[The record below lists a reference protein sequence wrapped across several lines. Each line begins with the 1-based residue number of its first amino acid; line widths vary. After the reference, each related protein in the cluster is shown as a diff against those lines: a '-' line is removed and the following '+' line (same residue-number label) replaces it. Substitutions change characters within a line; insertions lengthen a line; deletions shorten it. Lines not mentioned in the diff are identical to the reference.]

1 MQSSTFTNL
10 INQIR
15 QLQQE
20 GAGLESF
27 GPAGQVMIRLDR
39 ALARL
44 RQDEV
49 QRPLHIVLLGGTG
62 VGKSS
67 LFNALVG
74 KPEASPTS
82 DAERCYTARPYIARD
97 PADAGLVQTAQGMT
111 PVFVDSA
118 TKGVVLCDTP
128 DIDGLVKTNWH
139 TAREMLELADIVM
152 YVTDP
157 DKRSDFRIAEEV
169 RRWAVRKRWFFIM
182 NKVDRYENILDKIQT
197 DFDKR
202 LRDLGFEPTED
213 TRFLISAAAL
223 ERFDG
228 RRLREV
234 VFQPRPEELR
244 RLLHWDAFAGEALHA
259 LEPNLLDEIRDK
271 AENLRKREQELNA
284 RVQGIYNECLQSS
297 QLKQSFEQLV
307 REASWRSLALE
318 CGPFLYWPIWLRN
331 RFSALYATYR
341 ISRFMMRGPSF
352 WGALGVVGSLFWSAL
367 SGSLPLW
374 RVARAMGP
382 VYRQRMETVQKSALR
397 HLEDEGVAHLATV
410 ATGHAATAAKE
421 DSIPAGTASGI
432 LENIL
437 RRLLPQGAD
446 EEEIMTQLEK
456 DVEHL
461 GMVFSQRTMEGLR
474 GLAVRILGNV
484 LPLGMLGW
492 VGYRLVYA
500 WYISAYPDYRFYITA
515 FVLFVLSMVPGFL
528 LLSWLL
534 GKQLVGQGITDLP
547 QRIEQPQATQPLR
560 QVAERLLRFAD
571 YATQVARQIHELR
584 RLFEREGLSPRLVG
598 GSLTSS
604 AWSKRES
611 LENARTVEVAENV
624 A

>member
-1 MQSSTFTNL
+1 
-10 INQIR
+10 
-15 QLQQE
+15 
-20 GAGLESF
+20 
-27 GPAGQVMIRLDR
+27 
-39 ALARL
+39 
-44 RQDEV
+44 
-49 QRPLHIVLLGGTG
+49 
-62 VGKSS
+62 
-67 LFNALVG
+67 
-74 KPEASPTS
+74 
-82 DAERCYTARPYIARD
+82 
-97 PADAGLVQTAQGMT
+97 
-111 PVFVDSA
+111 
-118 TKGVVLCDTP
+118 
-128 DIDGLVKTNWH
+128 
-139 TAREMLELADIVM
+139 
-152 YVTDP
+152 
-157 DKRSDFRIAEEV
+157 
-169 RRWAVRKRWFFIM
+169 
-182 NKVDRYENILDKIQT
+182 
-197 DFDKR
+197 
-202 LRDLGFEPTED
+202 
-213 TRFLISAAAL
+213 
-223 ERFDG
+223 
-228 RRLREV
+228 
-234 VFQPRPEELR
+234 
-244 RLLHWDAFAGEALHA
+244 
-259 LEPNLLDEIRDK
+259 
-271 AENLRKREQELNA
+271 
-284 RVQGIYNECLQSS
+284 
-297 QLKQSFEQLV
+297 
-307 REASWRSLALE
+307 
-318 CGPFLYWPIWLRN
+318 
-331 RFSALYATYR
+331 
-341 ISRFMMRGPSF
+341 
-352 WGALGVVGSLFWSAL
+352 
-367 SGSLPLW
+367 
-374 RVARAMGP
+374 
-382 VYRQRMETVQKSALR
+382 METVQKSALR